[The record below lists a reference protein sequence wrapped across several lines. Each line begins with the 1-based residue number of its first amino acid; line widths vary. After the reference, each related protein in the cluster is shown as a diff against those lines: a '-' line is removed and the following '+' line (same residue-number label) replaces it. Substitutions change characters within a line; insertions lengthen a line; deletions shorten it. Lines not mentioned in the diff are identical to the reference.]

1 MLGVLFQTF
10 MVVDLDLLQQ
20 LFSLSSLECW
30 GIWHFSLDQLCCC
43 LWPVF
48 IIVHLAIPHLMDWA
62 GIMQFCIPWSWPLII
77 YRWEWS
83 VKLLFPKQIHPLNS
97 PICQF
102 VDQFWYLSVV
112 VDLFGQRMVSKLLVS
127 IGVSSICWFWT
138 WRSTCKPHLTAAH
151 SEFFSNFIKYA
162 SVSHNP
168 VLVVVGC
175 PFLSYKFPHL
185 HMYLLH
191 VLLESRWSLACW
203 FLKPHT
209 HPYQFLSGCYG
220 SSFHFRV
227 WHLLFP
233 AYLRSFWDFQ
243 YCCSILPCSGLLLLT

>member
-1 MLGVLFQTF
+1 M
-10 MVVDLDLLQQ
+10 
-20 LFSLSSLECW
+20 
-30 GIWHFSLDQLCCC
+30 
-43 LWPVF
+43 
-48 IIVHLAIPHLMDWA
+48 
-62 GIMQFCIPWSWPLII
+62 
-77 YRWEWS
+77 R
-83 VKLLFPKQIHPLNS
+83 
-97 PICQF
+97 
-102 VDQFWYLSVV
+102 VV
-112 VDLFGQRMVSKLLVS
+112 VDLFGQCMVSRLLVS

-138 WRSTCKPHLTAAH
+138 WWSTCKPHLTAAH

-168 VLVVVGC
+168 VLVVVGW

-243 YCCSILPCSGLLLLT
+243 YYCSILPALACCSWHN